1 MNIIK
6 SILTYKN
13 YLISYCLIA
22 LIMGMSYFSVKSM
35 MIDQTPWFTVQASEL
50 TLNVILLYGLVGLMI
65 DKQTKK
71 MSKVKSWGIFIIAF
85 IMLTLFFV
93 IVGGFNVRGLNLH

>member
-22 LIMGMSYFSVKSM
+22 FIVGMSYFPVKSM

-93 IVGGFNVRGLNLH
+93 IVGGFNIRGLNLH